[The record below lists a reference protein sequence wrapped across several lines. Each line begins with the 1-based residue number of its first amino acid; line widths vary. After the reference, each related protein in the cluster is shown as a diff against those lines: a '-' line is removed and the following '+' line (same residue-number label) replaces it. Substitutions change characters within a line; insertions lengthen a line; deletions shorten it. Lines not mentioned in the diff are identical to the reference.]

1 MQPKNRFIQKRRKF
15 SEEFKRELVRLFE
28 SGKFSVSQLDRLYG
42 VRFALI
48 YRWIYK
54 YSNFNE
60 KGCRIIEMKQSSTSK
75 IKELEQK
82 IKDLERLVGQ
92 KQIKIDFLEEMI
104 DVAKEELNID
114 IKKKSST
121 PQSDGSGK
129 KEKH

>member
-1 MQPKNRFIQKRRKF
+1 MLLKKGIIQKRRVY
-15 SEEFKRELVRLFE
+15 SEEFRRELVRLYE
-28 SGKFSVSQLDRLYG
+28 SGKFSVMQLDRLYG

-54 YSNFNE
+54 YSDFNE
-60 KGCRIIEMKQSSTSK
+60 KGYRVVEMKQSSTSR

-104 DVAKEELNID
+104 DVAKQELNID
-114 IKKKSST
+114 IKKKPST
-121 PQSDGSGK
+121 PQSDDSAK
-129 KEKH
+129 KEKR